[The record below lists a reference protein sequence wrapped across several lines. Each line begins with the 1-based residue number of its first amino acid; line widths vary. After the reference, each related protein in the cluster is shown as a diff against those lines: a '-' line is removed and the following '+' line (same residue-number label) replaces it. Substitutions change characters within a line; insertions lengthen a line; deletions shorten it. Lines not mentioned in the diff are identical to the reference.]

1 MQENVF
7 VVEASF
13 TMPISA
19 GIKTKSALNATR
31 RVTKGTNVAVT
42 VNQVVE
48 MAENL
53 KHPSHGD
60 NRRGGGRRIHIA
72 SHDHQGER
80 KGKTEFTR
88 AWKWTKVPPLL
99 SSKKKPARESV
110 KEIR

>member
-1 MQENVF
+1 MQEENVF

-31 RVTKGTNVAVT
+31 RVTKRANVAAN

-53 KHPSHGD
+53 ETRITWRQQK
-60 NRRGGGRRIHIA
+60 RR
-72 SHDHQGER
+72 R
-80 KGKTEFTR
+80 KNIQCFT
-88 AWKWTKVPPLL
+88 
-99 SSKKKPARESV
+99 
-110 KEIR
+110 